1 MRLQLVPPLTR
12 ATPWAE
18 VQAGGQTAEVRTK
31 LPLRWGY
38 RS

>member
-18 VQAGGQTAEVRTK
+18 ILASGQSAEVRARV
-31 LPLRWGY
+31 PLRWGFP
-38 RS
+38 S

>member
-1 MRLQLVPPLTR
+1 VPPLTR

-18 VQAGGQTAEVRTK
+18 VLAGGQTAEVRTR

-38 RS
+38 PS